1 MLDSNGAENL
11 VRDESADLI
20 YIIVPTRFSEGIADS
35 YLFDS
40 CEVQLLKVPESIMAA
55 LADPK
60 GPFTNNKMP
69 DRGRLVDSIAFD
81 LIIPP
86 MAKCDW
92 KLKGEDVI
100 CGISSFE
107 TYAVTKKPL
116 DKKKSGLKS
125 LAFVAVDPL
134 FDGDIFRP
142 QYTWESK
149 SLKEH
154 KYRLSFPAVDNK
166 AKVLISF
173 TDIFGNEKRELVEL
187 SRLQSGNG

>member
-1 MLDSNGAENL
+1 MLFRS
-11 VRDESADLI
+11 
-20 YIIVPTRFSEGIADS
+20 
-35 YLFDS
+35 
-40 CEVQLLKVPESIMAA
+40 
-55 LADPK
+55 
-60 GPFTNNKMP
+60 
-69 DRGRLVDSIAFD
+69 
-81 LIIPP
+81 
-86 MAKCDW
+86 
-92 KLKGEDVI
+92 
-100 CGISSFE
+100 ISSFD